1 MMKYK
6 TGDKVKFLNDV
17 GGGSVTRTQG
27 DDMVYVMIDD
37 GFEVPVKPSD
47 IIKDFGNQM
56 PGSAETEAIEEE
68 EEVQEDASIVL
79 SDVDLT
85 NPVNTKINVLMG
97 FVPDRIGNIAIS
109 NINLYLINDSNYG
122 MLYHVGFVNGEI
134 VTHIKSGILEDNTK
148 ILCGTFDQAKLTRAG
163 QVIVQA
169 VPFGTE
175 RYQVK
180 ETINHIFEIN
190 QIDFYRTKSYKDNDY
205 FAERA
210 IILDTN
216 AFDLEEEIKKLEES
230 EFTVVMKQKG
240 DLLSSTKKSIPG
252 KEKANAIEE
261 VDLHIHAIQ
270 DDYKDLTNGE
280 IINIQLSRFETA
292 LEGALRNNQQKI
304 VFIHGVGNGKLK
316 HELRKKLDRKYPDL
330 KYQDA
335 SFREYGFGATLVYLK

>member
-1 MMKYK
+1 MKYK

-17 GGGSVTRTQG
+17 GGGSVTRTEG

-56 PGSAETEAIEEE
+56 TGSDETEEIVE
-68 EEVQEDASIVL
+68 EEVQEDDSIVL

-85 NPVNTKINVLMG
+85 NPVNTKINILLG

-122 MLYHVGFVNGEI
+122 MLYHIGFVHGET
-134 VTHIKSGILEDNTK
+134 VTHIKTGILEDNTK

-163 QVIVQA
+163 QVLLQA

-205 FAERA
+205 FADRA
-210 IILDTN
+210 IILDSN
-216 AFDLEEEIKKLEES
+216 SFDLEEELKKLEQS
-230 EFTVVMKQKG
+230 DFSVVLKQKG
-240 DLLSSTKKSIPG
+240 DVATSIKKTIPK
-252 KEKANAIEE
+252 KEKSNTVEE
-261 VDLHIHAIQ
+261 IDLHIHAIQ

-292 LEGALRNNQQKI
+292 LEGAMRNNQQKI